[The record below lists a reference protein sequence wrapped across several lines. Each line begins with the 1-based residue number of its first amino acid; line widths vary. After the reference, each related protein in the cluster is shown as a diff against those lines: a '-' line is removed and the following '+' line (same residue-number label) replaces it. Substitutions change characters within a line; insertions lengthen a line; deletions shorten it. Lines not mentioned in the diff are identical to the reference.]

1 MTAEPQ
7 RLQET
12 IRLAGKSRRGI
23 AIRGT
28 GSKDFYGGPITGETL
43 DASRY
48 CGIVEY
54 EPGELVLTVRA
65 GTPIAEVE
73 AATAEAGQM
82 LPFEPPRFGGGT
94 IGGCVATGLSGPRRP
109 YGGAVRDLI
118 LGVRIVNGAGEDLR
132 FGGRVIKNVAGYD
145 VSRLMVGA
153 MGTLGLLL
161 EISFKVVPRPA
172 AETTLRFE
180 ITEANAIETMNRWAG
195 RPLPIS
201 ATSYRAG
208 ALTVRLSGAEAAV
221 RAARDALGGEIV
233 ANGESYWSSIRDQ
246 TDRFFAAEA
255 PLWRISLPATTP
267 PLGET
272 LPQLIEW
279 GGALRWIAGE
289 TEAKRLRAKVAALG
303 GHVTLFRGGDKT
315 VGVFHPL
322 PAALAKIHRRLKK
335 AFDPHGILN
344 PGRMDN
350 LS

>member
-1 MTAEPQ
+1 
-7 RLQET
+7 
-12 IRLAGKSRRGI
+12 
-23 AIRGT
+23 
-28 GSKDFYGGPITGETL
+28 
-43 DASRY
+43 
-48 CGIVEY
+48 
-54 EPGELVLTVRA
+54 
-65 GTPIAEVE
+65 
-73 AATAEAGQM
+73 
-82 LPFEPPRFGGGT
+82 
-94 IGGCVATGLSGPRRP
+94 
-109 YGGAVRDLI
+109 
-118 LGVRIVNGAGEDLR
+118 
-132 FGGRVIKNVAGYD
+132 
-145 VSRLMVGA
+145 
-153 MGTLGLLL
+153 
-161 EISFKVVPRPA
+161 
-172 AETTLRFE
+172 
-180 ITEANAIETMNRWAG
+180 MNRWAG

-246 TDRFFAAEA
+246 TDRFFATEA

-279 GGALRWIAGE
+279 SGALRWIAGE
-289 TEAKRLRAKVAALG
+289 TEAKQLRAKVAALG